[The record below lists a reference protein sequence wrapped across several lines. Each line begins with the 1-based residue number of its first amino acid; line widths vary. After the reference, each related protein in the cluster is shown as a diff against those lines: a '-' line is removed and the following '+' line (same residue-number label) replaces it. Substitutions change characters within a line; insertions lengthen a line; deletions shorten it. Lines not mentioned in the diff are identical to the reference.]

1 MTNSLKNRCISFFL
15 IIILIFAALPTSAA
29 EAEPNVLEI
38 DANNAMIFNADN
50 GYELYSRNADNL
62 VYCAFLPRLMT
73 CILLVESGLNLEAE
87 ITITTEML
95 KNTPEKSSIN
105 MAAGHTI
112 SLRDLMKAF
121 WSATLRNAPWLSL

>member
-50 GYELYSRNADNL
+50 G
-62 VYCAFLPRLMT
+62 
-73 CILLVESGLNLEAE
+73 
-87 ITITTEML
+87 
-95 KNTPEKSSIN
+95 
-105 MAAGHTI
+105 
-112 SLRDLMKAF
+112 
-121 WSATLRNAPWLSL
+121 